1 MISISIVQIS
11 QFQIPFAFKH
21 YYFPEFCG
29 FACFKKNQITN
40 RYLSNSAK
48 IQK

>member
-21 YYFPEFCG
+21 YHLPKFYG
-29 FACFKKNQITN
+29 FACFKSQVTN
-40 RYLSNSAK
+40 RYLSNSAR